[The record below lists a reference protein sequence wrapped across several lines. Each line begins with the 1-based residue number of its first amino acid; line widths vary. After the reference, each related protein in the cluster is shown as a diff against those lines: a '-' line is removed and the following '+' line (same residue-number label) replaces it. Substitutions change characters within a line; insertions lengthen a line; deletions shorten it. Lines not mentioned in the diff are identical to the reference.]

1 MFVKTLVNGMLQE
14 NCYVIVDEESKEL
27 AIIDPGSESERLS
40 QAIDNLGGKPKY
52 ILLTHGHDDHVAAVE
67 YLADKYNIPFYIH
80 VADEELIGKDKTVFG
95 SIRKSDK
102 NVEDGDEII
111 LGKSEIKVIHTPGHT
126 PGGVCYLVDNKLFSG
141 DTLFQGSVGRSDF
154 IGGNHTELIN
164 SIKSKLVPLGS
175 GVEVY
180 PGHGPMSTIGYEE
193 RNNPFLADF
202 DSIF

>member
-52 ILLTHGHDDHVAAVE
+52 ILLTHGHDD
-67 YLADKYNIPFYIH
+67 H